1 MREACGKVVRYIGD
15 MDKDAFIADEKTY
28 DAVLRNLEVI
38 GEASKQLPSEVQSR
52 RSEMDWRKVAGLR
65 DVIAHAYFGIDH
77 EILWDIVRNK
87 VPLLVDVI
95 KRIDAESPEQ
105 AGGPD

>member
-1 MREACGKVVRYIGD
+1 M
-15 MDKDAFIADEKTY
+15 IA
-28 DAVLRNLEVI
+28 R
-38 GEASKQLPSEVQSR
+38 
-52 RSEMDWRKVAGLR
+52 
-65 DVIAHAYFGIDH
+65 AYFGIDH